1 MELSEI
7 RPQIDAINKE
17 MLKLFEKRMKLC
29 KEVALYK
36 QEHGMEVFVPER
48 EAAILKWVEEAAS
61 PELCAYAKA
70 YFEAVLQLS
79 RDYQNASLDRPA
91 EDTALVK

>member
-1 MELSEI
+1 MDLAGI
-7 RPQIDAINKE
+7 RPQIDAVNKE
-17 MLKLFEKRMKLC
+17 MLRLFEERMALC

-48 EAAILKWVEEAAS
+48 EAAILRWVEETAS
-61 PELCAYAKA
+61 PELRPYAKA
-70 YFEAVLQLS
+70 FFGAVLQLS

-91 EDTALVK
+91 EETALVK